1 MKPHR
6 PRTRR
11 STGVS
16 SFWRQIA
23 RALLPRLHSR
33 TAEVTAICKRAAAGD
48 LEARI
53 TGMGTRSNFGKMC
66 QAINETLDMADSFVR
81 EAAAAMEN
89 CSRDRFHRPILQ
101 RGLKGAYQHSAAI
114 INAAGMKMKE
124 SSDNIS
130 FVREQAS
137 ENAQS
142 VCRVAAAC
150 EELSATTTEISGQTN
165 ETADTARN
173 TVNGMARI
181 SQTLDELNQAVSKI
195 DRVVEVIS
203 NVAMQTNLLA
213 LNASIEAAHAGEAGA
228 GFAVVA
234 SEVKALA
241 NETHNATDQI
251 GAEMKHVQTTVAR
264 VTSLIAEISSTIEG
278 VHRTASSIA
287 ISIKEQVQ
295 ATTDIS
301 NTITEVSRNTE
312 EVSMRI
318 SQAKETAGVDPADE
332 SVPETEPSVATFR

>member
-1 MKPHR
+1 MKTG
-6 PRTRR
+6 PRAQGR
-11 STGVS
+11 SSGVS
-16 SFWRQIA
+16 SFLRRVWRTV
-23 RALLPRLHSR
+23 RPRLRSR

-89 CSRDRFHRPILQ
+89 CSRERFHRPILQ
-101 RGLKGAYQHSAAI
+101 RGLKGAYQQSAGI
-114 INAAGMKMKE
+114 INTAGLKMKE
-124 SSDNIS
+124 SSDNIA
-130 FVREQAS
+130 FVREQAA

-150 EELSATTTEISGQTN
+150 EEMSATTTEISGQTN
-165 ETADTARN
+165 DAANTAR
-173 TVNGMARI
+173 TAVNDMAQINR
-181 SQTLDELNQAVSKI
+181 TLEELTAAVGKI
-195 DRVVEVIS
+195 DRVVDVIN

-213 LNASIEAAHAGEAGA
+213 LNASIEAAHAGDQGA

-241 NETHNATDQI
+241 TETHHATDEI
-251 GAEMKHVQTTVAR
+251 STEVKHVQSTVAE
-264 VTSLIAEISSTIEG
+264 VTRLISQISKTVDG
-278 VHRTASSIA
+278 VHQTASNIA

-295 ATTDIS
+295 ATTEIS

-318 SQAKETAGVDPADE
+318 SQAKDIAAESTGEAEEIETAA
-332 SVPETEPSVATFR
+332 